1 MKKQNYSYIGIS
13 FVILVFGIL
22 FVPKILNRIQNK
34 EIVDRDRH
42 HLERNGTSA
51 TVELATIGKVP
62 DFQFI
67 NQKRDTITNLSFQGK
82 VYVAEFFFTTCPS
95 ICPIMNQNMLKVQ
108 EAFQGNSKVGIASF
122 TINPEYDT
130 PEVLDAYAKSYGMT
144 HPNWHLLTG
153 DRQEI
158 YKLAN
163 SGFNLYVG
171 AAPEVEGGFEHS
183 GFFALIDQEGNIRSS
198 LDKNGNPMIYYDGLE
213 AENISLL
220 INDMNTLLNQ

>member
-34 EIVDRDRH
+34 EIVDKDRH

-67 NQKRDTITNLSFQGK
+67 NHKRDTISNISLKGK

-108 EAFQGNSKVGIASF
+108 EAFQGNSGVGIASF

-153 DRQEI
+153 SREEI

-198 LDKNGNPMIYYDGLE
+198 MDQNGNPIIYYDGLE

-220 INDMNTLLNQ
+220 IHDMNVLLNQ